1 MPYADLPGDLRMYY
15 EDDDFTDPW
24 RSSETVIM
32 QHGQAKNSQ
41 LWYAWVPLL
50 ARDYR
55 VIRVDGRGFGR
66 SSVPAAGY
74 AWSLGGFA
82 TDLKNLMDHLGIEK
96 AHLIGET
103 IGGTI
108 AMQFALQYPNRLN
121 SVTTCSSPFK
131 FVGVPTYQDYYRLVE
146 EKGVEGWVRE
156 TIGNR
161 LPPGKVDPAHVEWY
175 VGQMSSTSRQVVL
188 ETLAYLATVDLS
200 PVMPEIA
207 VPALV
212 ISGADAGASAERSR
226 AQASL
231 IPGCRLVEIPGV
243 SGFVQHE
250 APEQAAAAW
259 REFAQSL
266 IAR

>member
-24 RSSETVIM
+24 RPSETVIM

-55 VIRVDGRGFGR
+55 IIRVDGRGFGR
-66 SSVPAAGY
+66 SSVPPAGY
-74 AWSLGGFA
+74 TWSLEGFA
-82 TDLKNLMDHLGIEK
+82 TDLANLMDHLGIEK

-108 AMQFALQYPNRLN
+108 GMQFALQYPQRLL
-121 SVTTCSSPFK
+121 SLTTCSSPFK
-131 FVGVPTYQDYYRLVE
+131 FVGVPTYQEYYKLVE
-146 EKGVEGWVRE
+146 ESGVEGWVRE
-156 TIGNR
+156 TISNR
-161 LPPGKVDPAHVEWY
+161 LSPDKADPAHVEWY
-175 VGQMSSTSRQVVL
+175 IGQMSSTSRQTVL
-188 ETLAYLATVDLS
+188 ETLAYLATVDMT
-200 PVMPEIA
+200 PVLPKIS
-207 VPALV
+207 VPTLV
-212 ISGADAGASAERSR
+212 LSGADAGASAERAR
-226 AQASL
+226 VQASL
-231 IPGCRLVEIPGV
+231 IPGCRLIEVPGV

-259 REFAQSL
+259 REFARSVT
-266 IAR
+266 AR